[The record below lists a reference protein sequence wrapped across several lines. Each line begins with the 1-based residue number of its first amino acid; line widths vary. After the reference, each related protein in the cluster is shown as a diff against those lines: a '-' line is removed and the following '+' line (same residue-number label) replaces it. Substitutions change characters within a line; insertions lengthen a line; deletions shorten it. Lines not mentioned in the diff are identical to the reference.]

1 MLGNKRP
8 THAPAP
14 SAPVSKPVDTID
26 TLIGQKTMVK
36 GDIEFSGGLRVD
48 GQVKGNIIARD
59 ESNSTLVLSELSE
72 IEGNISVPHVIVN
85 GTVKG
90 NIMSSGHIELQPKS
104 RIIGDVHYK
113 AVEMQLGATINGGL
127 VCDTTK
133 SDAPLKSVVDN
144 APEAIEKYSGKS
156 VG

>member
-1 MLGNKRP
+1 MLGNKKP
-8 THAPAP
+8 TRWSRTQSVPM
-14 SAPVSKPVDTID
+14 SKPVDTID

-90 NIMSSGHIELQPKS
+90 NIMSFRAYRTATKIPNYRRRSLQ
-104 RIIGDVHYK
+104 
-113 AVEMQLGATINGGL
+113 GG
-127 VCDTTK
+127 
-133 SDAPLKSVVDN
+133 
-144 APEAIEKYSGKS
+144 
-156 VG
+156 